1 MHEGALLLVGSS
13 AKGFCRMRRFDS
25 YCHVLTSG
33 ILVFS
38 LCMVENRENISIM
51 SRMLLLS
58 EYFAVIFFKRR
69 NYN

>member
-1 MHEGALLLVGSS
+1 MHEGALLLVGGS
-13 AKGFCRMRRFDS
+13 AKGFCRMRCFDS

-33 ILVFS
+33 ILVF
-38 LCMVENRENISIM
+38 LCMVENRENLSIM